1 MTVGPSKEYVKRC
14 LELADEFLADA
25 KLCLAH
31 SRLRSAMNS
40 AYYAMFH
47 ASQSIF
53 ASKGV
58 SSPKTHKGLR
68 ELLGR
73 EVIMTG
79 LLEKE
84 FGRYLSEAFE
94 MRQASTY
101 DIYASFGEE
110 GVTEIVDKAERF
122 VQRIKEIVREVEPKD
137 QNFP

>member
-1 MTVGPSKEYVKRC
+1 MTMEPSREYVRRC
-14 LELADEFLADA
+14 LELADEFMADA
-25 KLCLAH
+25 KLCLTH
-31 SRLRSAMNS
+31 SRLRSAINS

-47 ASQSIF
+47 ASQSVLG
-53 ASKGV
+53 SKGV
-58 SSPKTHKGLR
+58 SPPKTHKGVR

-73 EVIMTG
+73 EVIMTN

-110 GVTEIVDKAERF
+110 GVTEIVDKAEQF
-122 VQRIKEIVREVEPKD
+122 IKRIKEILREDKPKG
-137 QNFP
+137 